1 MLERGRIA
9 SGGSDGRVLI
19 AEKSSPPGMRE
30 EIQGELVVF
39 SLDAQR
45 YGLPLPSVS
54 RVVRVV
60 AVTPLSEAPPIVLGV
75 IDLEGAVTPVVGMR
89 ARCGHAARD
98 VRLYDHLI
106 IASTGRRMVALLV
119 DETHGV
125 ISPAPGAIADA
136 EEILPDLGFVAGAVK
151 LDDRLILIHD
161 LGRLLSLDE
170 EAAVERA
177 LASASSER
185 SP

>member
-1 MLERGRIA
+1 
-9 SGGSDGRVLI
+9 
-19 AEKSSPPGMRE
+19 
-30 EIQGELVVF
+30 
-39 SLDAQR
+39 
-45 YGLPLPSVS
+45 
-54 RVVRVV
+54 
-60 AVTPLSEAPPIVLGV
+60 
-75 IDLEGAVTPVVGMR
+75 
-89 ARCGHAARD
+89 
-98 VRLYDHLI
+98 
-106 IASTGRRMVALLV
+106 MVALLV